1 MRDEPLT
8 RYVLMSVLAHS
19 GLVLAVL
26 VGLSVAGL
34 FGAEKYVPR
43 ESIEVS
49 MVALPKSA
57 RNVPD
62 RAARRKRAAG
72 ADQSKV
78 PPPVDRSD
86 LAYHDDQ
93 ADPDPGNTDDATR
106 QEVLDQLERER
117 MLEELNDAP
126 EGPVDRNA
134 TDPNGVE
141 GLDIAVL
148 GAGVRGDPD
157 AMRWYAQLQQ
167 MLANKFHPIQAIT
180 QGRTDLECIVTVRAD
195 PDTGEI
201 LDFEVTKS
209 SGLLSYDEAAKRVIA
224 EFQKLPLPPER
235 YRPLLPE
242 GVGFRFVPPR
252 P

>member
-1 MRDEPLT
+1 VKDEPLA
-8 RYVLMSVLAHS
+8 RFMVMSVLAHS
-19 GLVLAVL
+19 GLGLAVL
-26 VGLSVAGL
+26 VGVLLAGL
-34 FGAEKYVPR
+34 WGPEEYVPR
-43 ESIEVS
+43 ETIEVS

-86 LAYHDDQ
+86 LAFHDDQ
-93 ADPDPGNTDDATR
+93 ADPDPGNTDAATR
-106 QEVLDQLERER
+106 QEILDQIERER

-126 EGPVDRNA
+126 DGPVDRNA

-148 GAGVRGDPD
+148 GAGVKGDPD

-180 QGRTDLECIVTVRAD
+180 QGRTDLVCIVTVRAD

-201 LDFEVTKS
+201 LDYEITKS

-235 YRPLLPE
+235 YRPLLTD
-242 GVGFRFVPPR
+242 GVGFRFVPPS